1 MSQCTNR
8 DLPTQVGR
16 YLKQTLIARGI
27 TQEQFAELAHVSD
40 RTVRRWVSGEIHSLD
55 ALSDIANALQ
65 VEVRDIFTEDVP
77 LYFHS
82 VDIALN
88 TLKLQ
93 SRNLSNRTYP
103 VLFFC
108 SPEVYNNSTSKRKEE
123 CEE

>member
-65 VEVRDIFTEDVP
+65 VEVRDIFAEDVP
-77 LYFHS
+77 AYFL
-82 VDIALN
+82 AE
-88 TLKLQ
+88 Q
-93 SRNLSNRTYP
+93 NLSLLNRKAP
-103 VLFFC
+103 MLK
-108 SPEVYNNSTSKRKEE
+108 YNYLDIERTVTQMNIRRSK
-123 CEE
+123 

>member
-55 ALSDIANALQ
+55 ALSDIANVLQ

-77 LYFHS
+77 LYF
-82 VDIALN
+82 
-88 TLKLQ
+88 
-93 SRNLSNRTYP
+93 Y
-103 VLFFC
+103 C
-108 SPEVYNNSTSKRKEE
+108 STRATKILTGEYDKKRFYHY
-123 CEE
+123 

>member
-8 DLPTQVGR
+8 DLSAQVGR

-65 VEVRDIFTEDVP
+65 IEVRDIFAEDVP
-77 LYFHS
+77 AFWGS
-82 VDIALN
+82 STGA
-88 TLKLQ
+88 
-93 SRNLSNRTYP
+93 
-103 VLFFC
+103 VL
-108 SPEVYNNSTSKRKEE
+108 VW
-123 CEE
+123 